1 MRSYIS
7 IVALKDHKSNLNACF
22 ESVTLVLVNTCQIG
36 LVSWYVPKSLDGV
49 SHPEV
54 EEEFQ
59 KKVETQQMVTLT
71 LQLVSH
77 LMVLLASI
85 VAQLGIRNMM
95 LEARQFV
102 N

>member
-1 MRSYIS
+1 M
-7 IVALKDHKSNLNACF
+7 
-22 ESVTLVLVNTCQIG
+22 TLVLVNTCQIG
-36 LVSWYVPKSLDGV
+36 LVSWYVPTSLDGV

-59 KKVETQQMVTLT
+59 KKVEMQQMVTLA
-71 LQLVSH
+71 LQLVTH
-77 LMVLLASI
+77 LMVLLSSI
-85 VAQLGIRNMM
+85 LAQLGIRNMM